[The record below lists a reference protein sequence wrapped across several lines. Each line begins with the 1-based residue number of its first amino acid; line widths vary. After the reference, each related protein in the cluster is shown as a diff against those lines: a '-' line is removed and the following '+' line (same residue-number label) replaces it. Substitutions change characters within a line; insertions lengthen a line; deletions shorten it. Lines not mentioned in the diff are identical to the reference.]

1 MPLVSSKEVL
11 LKAMAEGYAVGAFN
25 ANNAEM
31 VQAVIEAAQE
41 EHAPVI
47 LQISQGAIKY
57 AGLEFATAMVKTVA
71 DLATIP
77 VVLHLDHGTDFDQNV
92 KCLAVGF
99 TSLMY
104 DGSATPLEEN
114 IRVTRKIT
122 EIAHCCGIPVEAEL
136 GKIPKIEDYESM
148 LPAGYDFSVKLPDD
162 VQAKVT
168 DLMADPAQAARFV
181 EEAQIDSLAA
191 AVGSVHGM
199 KAAVQ
204 PLNIERLDA
213 IREKTGVPIVLHGAS
228 GVICTR
234 ADAEKAG
241 IKLAAYEGT
250 IEDAVKHGISKI
262 NVATEISMAFL
273 RGMKEAFEKNPG
285 EKDMRKIILPGKNKV
300 KETVRGYIRLFGSN
314 GKAVKDGYPASG
326 LTASEIKYHE

>member
-11 LKAMAEGYAVGAFN
+11 QKAMAEGYAVGAFN

-104 DGSATPLEEN
+104 DGSSTPLEEN
-114 IRVTRKIT
+114 IKVTRKIT
-122 EIAHCCGIPVEAEL
+122 EIAHACNIPVEAEL

-148 LPAGYDFSVKLPDD
+148 LPAGYDFSTKLPED

-168 DLMADPAQAARFV
+168 GLMADPEQAARFV
-181 EEAQIDSLAA
+181 EEAQCDSLAA
-191 AVGSVHGM
+191 AIGSVHGM
-199 KAAVQ
+199 KNAVQ

-234 ADAEKAG
+234 ADAEKLG
-241 IKLAAYEGT
+241 IKLEAHEGT
-250 IEDAVKHGISKI
+250 IEDAIKHGVSKI
-262 NVATEISMAFL
+262 NVATELSMEFI
-273 RGMKEAFEKNPG
+273 RGIKEALAAKPG
-285 EKDMRKIILPGKNKV
+285 EKDMRKILLPGKQLV
-300 KETVRGYIRLFGSN
+300 KEKVRSYIKLFGCA
-314 GKAVKDGYPASG
+314 GKGMVAGGASG
-326 LTASEIKYHE
+326 ICSSEIKYHE